1 MRCLDAVVPASLLDK
16 ARLCVY
22 CLLKYLS
29 PFAHM
34 VQHRSLPAG
43 DESGLSDPT
52 VLASTGNQSESG
64 KVMWKQTVSTLLED
78 LIEVRDITSRDGE
91 GKPNGNV
98 LMYGCDEGD
107 KPMSTG
113 RGNHF
118 FCGPGCCGTHIEV
131 PLAVLCVL
139 HEPWVIIDEIF
150 ADFQLIPHELAI
162 ANAMLPLA
170 SPTFLESTPRISLVD
185 L

>member
-1 MRCLDAVVPASLLDK
+1 MRCLNAVVSASLLDK
-16 ARLCVY
+16 TRLCFH

-29 PFAHM
+29 PFAHI
-34 VQHRSLPAG
+34 VQHRRLPAG
-43 DESGLSDPT
+43 YESGSSDPT

-98 LMYGCDEGD
+98 LMYGCDEED
-107 KPMSTG
+107 KPMSTW

-118 FCGPGCCGTHIEV
+118 FCRPGCCRTLIEV
-131 PLAVLCVL
+131 LLAVLCIL
-139 HEPWVIIDEIF
+139 REPWGHSRRNIC
-150 ADFQLIPHELAI
+150 
-162 ANAMLPLA
+162 
-170 SPTFLESTPRISLVD
+170 
-185 L
+185 